1 VEDVRAAESAIAVL
15 YRQEGARLWWA
26 LLTYTGDRE
35 IASDA
40 VAEAFARA
48 LAQTDQIR
56 EPSPW
61 VWRVAFRI
69 AAAELKASSKRSDH
83 QPDRLVDVD
92 EMAADVILAIRQLP
106 DRQRAVVALY
116 YLEDKTT
123 REIASLLGM
132 AVPTVS
138 VHLHRARVRLR
149 VILEDTDA

>member
-15 YRQEGARLWWA
+15 CRQEGARLWWA

>member
-1 VEDVRAAESAIAVL
+1 VEDVRAAESAIGVL
-15 YRQEGARLWWA
+15 YRDEGARLWWA

-48 LAQTDQIR
+48 LAQTEQIR

-69 AAAELKASSKRSDH
+69 AAAELKAARKRADH
-83 QPDRLVDVD
+83 QPDGLVDVD
-92 EMAADVILAIRQLP
+92 EVAADVLLAIRQLP
-106 DRQRAVVALY
+106 DRQRAVVALF
-116 YLEDKTT
+116 YLEDKST

-138 VHLHRARVRLR
+138 VHLHRARARLR
-149 VILEDTDA
+149 EILEDTDA

>member
-1 VEDVRAAESAIAVL
+1 MEDVRAAESAIATL
-15 YRQEGARLWWA
+15 YREEGARLWWA
-26 LLTYTGDRE
+26 LLAYAGDRE

-48 LAQTDQIR
+48 LAQTVQIR

-69 AAAELKASSKRSDH
+69 AAAELKAASRRAER

-92 EMAADVILAIRQLP
+92 EAAADVILAIRRLP

-149 VILEDTDA
+149 EILEDTDA